1 MRTDIAPEDF
11 DPPQLGAL
19 ILLGFIG
26 ALGGVVGGFVASLTP
41 LDEVAFVLGLILGPV
56 VAGWSAYR
64 QGTSALGVAIVVVAA
79 LVTYA
84 GVAYAFGVS
93 TLPDAASN

>member
-11 DPPQLGAL
+11 DPPNAGAL
-19 ILLGFIG
+19 VLLGFVG
-26 ALGGVVGGFVASLTP
+26 ALGGIVGGFVASLTP
-41 LDEVAFVLGLILGPV
+41 LAEAAFVLGLVLGPL

-64 QGTSALGVAIVVVAA
+64 QGTNALGVGIVVASA

-84 GVAYAFGVS
+84 AIAALFGVS
-93 TLPDAASN
+93 TIPDTSSE

>member
-26 ALGGVVGGFVASLTP
+26 ALGGIVGGFVASLTP
-41 LDEVAFVLGLILGPV
+41 LAEGAFVLGLILGPA

-64 QGTSALGVAIVVVAA
+64 QGTNALGVAIVVVSA
-79 LVTYA
+79 LVTY
-84 GVAYAFGVS
+84 GVVAYAFGV
-93 TLPDAASN
+93 TTIPDTSSE

>member
-19 ILLGFIG
+19 ILLGFVG
-26 ALGGVVGGFVASLTP
+26 ALGGIVGGFVASLTP
-41 LDEVAFVLGLILGPV
+41 LADLAFVLGLLLGPA

-64 QGTSALGVAIVVVAA
+64 QGTNGLGVAIVVVAA
-79 LVTYA
+79 LVTY
-84 GVAYAFGVS
+84 GFIAYAFGV
-93 TLPDAASN
+93 TTIPDTSSE